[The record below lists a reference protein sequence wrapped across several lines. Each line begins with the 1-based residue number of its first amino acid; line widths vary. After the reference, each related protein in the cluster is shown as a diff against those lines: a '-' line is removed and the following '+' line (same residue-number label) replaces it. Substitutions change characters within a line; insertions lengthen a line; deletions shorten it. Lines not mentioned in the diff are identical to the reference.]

1 MRNMKTICAIRDVF
15 RAMTNF
21 EASFEQVYQITLNEA
36 MILCALKCSSERMTA
51 TNLSKQTDL
60 SPSHTSKML
69 RILEE
74 KGLIVRTLG
83 SEDRRQMYFTL
94 SAAGREWVCDM
105 EIQKVEI
112 PELLKPL
119 FKDAE
124 S

>member
-60 SPSHTSKML
+60 SPSHTSKNAPDTGRKRTDRKNFGKRGPAANVL
-69 RILEE
+69 YPVCCR
-74 KGLIVRTLG
+74 KRTGL
-83 SEDRRQMYFTL
+83 
-94 SAAGREWVCDM
+94 
-105 EIQKVEI
+105 
-112 PELLKPL
+112 
-119 FKDAE
+119 
-124 S
+124 